1 MDTVTAANN
10 YNQTQHLVNTTY
22 ADPKQSLKSITG
34 NLWFDTSYGII
45 PCDNITASITSI
57 TAYKKQTDAFYI
69 DIIPT
74 PYNTTDAITFITSE
88 SNADGAVLKDKGR
101 RLYIDPQYL
110 TVGTHTYKVGVSS
123 SKYVTIT
130 IQVENPKPA
139 SISIIGL
146 DPDRYETVGVVKPK
160 IYIEATDPTSTS
172 TAIWTYEDG
181 SCLKKDAFTYDK
193 NMYIDIT
200 KYSSGQ
206 SYKGEVYFNGQLQ
219 SKHDVASNATT
230 TQERVCIVYNP
241 KYSYYNISFEIE
253 YGSIYYTLKV
263 YIYTSEI

>member
-1 MDTVTAANN
+1 MDTVTEANN
-10 YNQTQHLVNTTY
+10 YNQTQHVVNTTY

-45 PCDNITASITSI
+45 PCDSITASITSI
-57 TAYKKQTDAFYI
+57 TTYKKQTEAFYI

-74 PYNTTDAITFITSE
+74 PYNTTDDITFITNE
-88 SNADGAVLKDKGR
+88 SNVDGAVLKDKGR

-110 TVGTHTYKVGVSS
+110 TVGTHTYKVGISS

-139 SISIIGL
+139 SISIISMY
-146 DPDRYETVGVVKPK
+146 DDIYETIKKVDPK

-172 TAIWTYEDG
+172 TAIWTRETG
-181 SCLKKDAFTYDK
+181 LCLKKDAFTYDK
-193 NMYIDIT
+193 NMYIDII

-206 SYKGEVYFNGQLQ
+206 SYKGEVYLNGQLQ
-219 SKHDVASNATT
+219 SKHDVTSNATT

-241 KYSYYNISFEIE
+241 KYSYYDISFEIE
-253 YGSIYYTLKV
+253 YGKTYYTLKV